1 MDVATAWVLIAGTAV
16 SLTPAAEDIPIVVGG
31 LAAILIVTMGY
42 VSVGALLAGRAG
54 AARIAALLLAGGAL
68 FALVPFGFAVGL
80 TLVATYP
87 GSAFA
92 SLIFMLGPL
101 ALGPAYAAILPGLAI
116 AFPDGHLPSSRWQWP
131 VALTIAILGLAS
143 IAFLLLA
150 GPVVGEPGTTN
161 PLGILPADLGGV
173 VNLAIPLSIL
183 AITTL
188 GVAAVIVRYRRGSA
202 IEQQQQR
209 WFVGAIL
216 VAAVPFV
223 LSVLPLT
230 SGRDIFLVS
239 GFGLVLVPVS
249 IWIAVTRYRLYEID
263 RLINRTLVYVPLTG
277 LLAGLY
283 AASVA
288 LFQRLFEAVTG
299 DTSEAAIV
307 FSALILAAV
316 FTPVRKWL
324 EGIVDRRFKP
334 LTEAQGSSH
343 SDLSAT
349 AEDDWDARVA
359 AIATRVVRAELDAR
373 GDRSP

>member
-101 ALGPAYAAILPGLAI
+101 ALGPAYATILPGLAI

-173 VNLAIPLSIL
+173 VNLAIPFSIL

-216 VAAVPFV
+216 VAAVPF
-223 LSVLPLT
+223 
-230 SGRDIFLVS
+230 
-239 GFGLVLVPVS
+239 VLVPVS

-299 DTSEAAIV
+299 DTSE
-307 FSALILAAV
+307 
-316 FTPVRKWL
+316 
-324 EGIVDRRFKP
+324 RR
-334 LTEAQGSSH
+334 SS
-343 SDLSAT
+343 S
-349 AEDDWDARVA
+349 R
-359 AIATRVVRAELDAR
+359 R
-373 GDRSP
+373 